1 MKTMGTVMEQEIKRL
16 DEGIS
21 DVDPL
26 RDLIPFII
34 SQDKLKTSFAV
45 KDQIASIG
53 PTLPSTMLLGALRDP
68 RLRLLAPLT
77 ITFER
82 EESNI
87 VACCE
92 ELEEFGFG
100 THLTEAIE
108 DLQATIAELYF
119 ALKEENDRLGPKL
132 GRLGDSLRQKIKE
145 IL

>member
-1 MKTMGTVMEQEIKRL
+1 MSAVSLNVLIEPL

-21 DVDPL
+21 DKEPL
-26 RDLIPFII
+26 RHLLPFILSPI
-34 SQDKLKTSFAV
+34 ANV
-45 KDQIASIG
+45 VPKDQIPSIG
-53 PTLPSTMLLGALRDP
+53 PTLPSIMLLGALRDP

-82 EESNI
+82 ENNDI
-87 VACCE
+87 VAYCE

-119 ALKEENDRLGPKL
+119 TLQEDRDKL
-132 GRLGDSLRQKIKE
+132 SPHLNGLWDSLRQKIKE
-145 IL
+145 VV